1 LACFVGFDERRTD
14 ASRRLALDLGLVS
27 SALNNLRHPYLHG
40 GALDGILD
48 LEHMAS
54 FNLEIAEDIL
64 DEARIPPDERA
75 AVLKRELAVQLYAR
89 EILPKAAARRLSG
102 MERVAFDELL
112 GQRGIPSRLTVQDL
126 DEDLANLAAYRAAV
140 GRSGPG

>member
-1 LACFVGFDERRTD
+1 M
-14 ASRRLALDLGLVS
+14 
-27 SALNNLRHPYLHG
+27 
-40 GALDGILD
+40 
-48 LEHMAS
+48 EHMAS
-54 FNLEIAEDIL
+54 FKLEIAEDIL

-140 GRSGPG
+140 GRGGSG